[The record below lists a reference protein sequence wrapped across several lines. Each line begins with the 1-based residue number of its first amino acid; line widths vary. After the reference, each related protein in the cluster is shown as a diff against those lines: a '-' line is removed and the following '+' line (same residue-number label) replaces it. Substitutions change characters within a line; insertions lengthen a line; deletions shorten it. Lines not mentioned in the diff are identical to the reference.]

1 MASTTTTTP
10 LTVGFALRL
19 GDLLN
24 WTAQGRVVNYAL
36 GENGGPTL
44 ILTGTLRHIVRGAD
58 DWSFL
63 GPGQDV
69 RDAFVRIT
77 LTSGL
82 DVALPVDRVVGLIE
96 DGAFA
101 PVNPD

>member
-1 MASTTTTTP
+1 MTTTTTTTP

-24 WTAQGRVVNYAL
+24 WVAQGRVVHYTTDNAA
-36 GENGGPTL
+36 T
-44 ILTGTLRHIVRGAD
+44 ILTGTLRHVVRSPDDYSFIVG
-58 DWSFL
+58 
-63 GPGQDV
+63 GTDV
-69 RDAFVRIT
+69 RDAFVRVT

-82 DVALPVDRVVGLIE
+82 DTALPVTRVVELIE

-101 PVNPD
+101 PVDKDR

>member
-1 MASTTTTTP
+1 MTAVTTTTP

-24 WTAQGRVVNYAL
+24 WVAQSRAVHYTAD
-36 GENGGPTL
+36 GGAT
-44 ILTGTLRHIVRGAD
+44 ILTGTLRHVVRSPD
-58 DWSFL
+58 DYSFL
-63 GPGQDV
+63 GRGQDV
-69 RDAFVRIT
+69 RDAYVRIT

-82 DVALPVDRVVGLIE
+82 DTALPVTQVVGLIE

-101 PVNPD
+101 PVDKDH

>member
-1 MASTTTTTP
+1 MNTDTLTTTP
-10 LTVGFALRL
+10 LTVPFALRL

-24 WTAQGRVVNYAL
+24 WVAQGRKVHYAI
-36 GENGGPTL
+36 GDAGGPTV
-44 ILTGTLRHIVRGAD
+44 IVTGTLRHVVRSAD
-58 DWSFL
+58 DYCFL
-63 GPGQDV
+63 GSDQDV

-82 DVALPVDRVVGLIE
+82 DVALPVSRIVRLME

-101 PVNPD
+101 LVD

>member
-1 MASTTTTTP
+1 MATTTP

-24 WTAQGRVVNYAL
+24 WVSQSRPVHYTVD
-36 GENGGPTL
+36 NGAT
-44 ILTGTLRHIVRGAD
+44 ILTGTLRHVVRSED
-58 DWSFL
+58 DYCFI
-63 GPGQDV
+63 GNGTDV

-82 DVALPVDRVVGLIE
+82 DVALPVTKVVELIE
-96 DGAFA
+96 EGGFA
-101 PVNPD
+101 PVDPPK